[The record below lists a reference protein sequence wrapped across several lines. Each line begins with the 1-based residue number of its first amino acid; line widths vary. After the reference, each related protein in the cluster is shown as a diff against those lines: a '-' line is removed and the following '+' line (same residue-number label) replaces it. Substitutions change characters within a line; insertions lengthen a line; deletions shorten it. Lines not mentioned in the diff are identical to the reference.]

1 MGWVVAVY
9 LFVAARAEIGI
20 PDWIVSFVAN
30 IAITICIVLTKA
42 FLAIYELRIH
52 KKISVYFFK
61 IPNNHNS

>member
-1 MGWVVAVY
+1 MAVY

-52 KKISVYFFK
+52 KKNLSILF
-61 IPNNHNS
+61 